1 MVRSICVLSLV
12 VALIAAGSLTVAQDQ
27 PIAGI
32 GPAGPIVKLHTG
44 FTFTEGPAADAEG
57 NVYFTDVRA
66 NRIHRVTPDGQL
78 STLLENSEG
87 CNGLM
92 FDNRGRLIACQGG
105 LARVVAIDAASK
117 QITVLADKFEG
128 KPFNRPNDLVVDS
141 QGGVYFTDPNEQSVY
156 YIAPQGGVARV
167 AGNLARPNGVLLSPD
182 EKTLYVLPSGAPHV
196 LAFAIQ
202 SPGRVGEQR
211 VLAELVQ
218 PQSGPPRGGDGL
230 TVDTRGNLYCTQ
242 PGVSALQVI
251 SPEGK
256 TLGLIRFP
264 EAPANCAFGGTDM
277 KTLYVTARTSLYTA
291 KMEATGHRFGGK

>member
-1 MVRSICVLSLV
+1 MARHTCVLALVASLT
-12 VALIAAGSLTVAQDQ
+12 AAGSLASAQDR
-27 PIAGI
+27 PIPGI

-44 FTFTEGPAADAEG
+44 FTFTEGPAADLQG

-66 NRIHRVTPDGQL
+66 NRIHRVTTDGQL
-78 STLLENSEG
+78 TTFLEGSEG

-92 FDNRGRLIACQGG
+92 FDGRGRLIACQGG
-105 LARVVAIDAASK
+105 LARVIAIDVTSK

-141 QGGVYFTDPNEQSVY
+141 QGGVYFTDPADQSVY
-156 YIAPQGGVARV
+156 YIAPQGGVGRV
-167 AGNLARPNGVLLSPD
+167 AGDLARPNGVLLSPD
-182 EKTLYVLPSGAPHV
+182 ERTLYVLPSGAPQV
-196 LAFAIQ
+196 LAFSIE
-202 SPGRVGEQR
+202 SPGRVREQR

-218 PQSGPPRGGDGL
+218 SQTGPPRGGDGL
-230 TVDTRGNLYCTQ
+230 TVDAKGNLYCTQ
-242 PGVSALQVI
+242 PGLSALQVI

-277 KTLYVTARTSLYTA
+277 KTLYVTARTSLYTVP
-291 KMEATGHRFGGK
+291 MEVAGHRFGGR